1 MKKLFNKK
9 IITKIFII
17 FIIGFSLRVLINY
30 FGDVNIFDEN
40 YLINEIFLDFQLHIF
55 TFLNYIYSLLKF
67 ICINNKITLT
77 NSYYLENKNMIF
89 TNSVNNICLKDKV
102 RRYTHWIIWEKY
114 KDESNSYK
122 EFKNNWNSEK
132 KIRKEI
138 INDLKKELSDKHR
151 DYMQT
156 KRTIQWIIN
165 IFRGK
170 NK

>member
-1 MKKLFNKK
+1 
-9 IITKIFII
+9 
-17 FIIGFSLRVLINY
+17 
-30 FGDVNIFDEN
+30 
-40 YLINEIFLDFQLHIF
+40 
-55 TFLNYIYSLLKF
+55 
-67 ICINNKITLT
+67 
-77 NSYYLENKNMIF
+77 MIF

-114 KDESNSYK
+114 KNESNSYK

-132 KIRKEI
+132 KIIKEI
-138 INDLKKELSDKHR
+138 INDFKKELSDRHR

-156 KRTIQWIIN
+156 KRTLQWIIN

>member
-40 YLINEIFLDFQLHIF
+40 YLINEIFIDFQLYIF

-114 KDESNSYK
+114 KNESNSYK
-122 EFKNNWNSEK
+122 EFKNNWNYEK

-138 INDLKKELSDKHR
+138 INDFKKELSDRHR

-156 KRTIQWIIN
+156 KRTLQWIIN

>member
-40 YLINEIFLDFQLHIF
+40 YLINEIFIDFQLYIF

-114 KDESNSYK
+114 KNESNSYK

-138 INDLKKELSDKHR
+138 INDFKKELSDRHR

-156 KRTIQWIIN
+156 KRTLQWIIN

>member
-40 YLINEIFLDFQLHIF
+40 YLINEIFIDFQLYIF

-102 RRYTHWIIWEKY
+102 RRYTH
-114 KDESNSYK
+114 
-122 EFKNNWNSEK
+122 
-132 KIRKEI
+132 
-138 INDLKKELSDKHR
+138 
-151 DYMQT
+151 
-156 KRTIQWIIN
+156 
-165 IFRGK
+165 
-170 NK
+170 